1 MNAMQ
6 ERITGICAARS
17 GLSPGAAAAR
27 LMPIVLNPGSAMSRD
42 KAGKADDELDGAI
55 GFGIKPS
62 REIGEGNEAKQLGS
76 DLTAD
81 KNAQVTEELGAPA
94 GQNCTPSTKRA

>member
-6 ERITGICAARS
+6 KRITGICAARS

-27 LMPIVLNPGSAMSRD
+27 LMPIVPSPRSAIDRD

-62 REIGEGNEAKQLGS
+62 REIGEGKEADQLGRN
-76 DLTAD
+76 LTAD
-81 KNAQVTEELGAPA
+81 KNTQVTEELGAPA
-94 GQNCTPSTKRA
+94 GQHCTPSTKRA